1 MKVSCSLIHWIENK
15 KYITNNTAILHVLQ
29 VSHYI
34 SNNFSLHSDVIWQL
48 VTFVINGTSHTTL
61 RHEIFKSMYYIFQY
75 YEQRHKILK
84 HCDDNHYAISTYFED
99 F

>member
-1 MKVSCSLIHWIENK
+1 M
-15 KYITNNTAILHVLQ
+15 
-29 VSHYI
+29 
-34 SNNFSLHSDVIWQL
+34 

-84 HCDDNHYAISTYFED
+84 HCDDNHYAIATYFED
-99 F
+99 FWGGKQLFNHGKDTLTPIASQTRLLERVL